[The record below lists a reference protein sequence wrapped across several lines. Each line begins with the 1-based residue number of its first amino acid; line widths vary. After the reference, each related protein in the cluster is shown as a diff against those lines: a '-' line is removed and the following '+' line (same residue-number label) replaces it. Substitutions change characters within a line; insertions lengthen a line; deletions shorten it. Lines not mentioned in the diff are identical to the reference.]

1 MGSSSTR
8 INCKFGVLH
17 CLSGETVITDH
28 VRSIVRECLQEAD
41 VEWISSQKSYIN
53 GNYYEKGCKE
63 DEQALDDRDDQVCEE
78 MVTQE
83 VGIIVSLLKIVLRSH
98 RLLWK
103 TGDSRIVDTESHCTQ
118 INECITARSE
128 SMIFQEGEGL
138 IP

>member
-1 MGSSSTR
+1 M
-8 INCKFGVLH
+8 
-17 CLSGETVITDH
+17 
-28 VRSIVRECLQEAD
+28 RSIVRECLQEAD
-41 VEWISSQKSYIN
+41 VEWISSQKSNIN

-63 DEQALDDRDDQVCEE
+63 DEQALDDRDDRVCEE

-103 TGDSRIVDTESHCTQ
+103 TGDSRIAHTESHCTQ

>member
-1 MGSSSTR
+1 M
-8 INCKFGVLH
+8 
-17 CLSGETVITDH
+17 
-28 VRSIVRECLQEAD
+28 RSIVRECLQEAD

-53 GNYYEKGCKE
+53 GSYYEKGCKE
-63 DEQALDDRDDQVCEE
+63 DEQALNDRDDQVCEE

-83 VGIIVSLLKIVLRSH
+83 VGIIVSLLKIVLRVIDFFG
-98 RLLWK
+98 RQVTLALL
-103 TGDSRIVDTESHCTQ
+103 IQSHCTQ

>member
-41 VEWISSQKSYIN
+41 VEWISSQKSNIN

-63 DEQALDDRDDQVCEE
+63 DEQALDDRDDRVCEE

-83 VGIIVSLLKIVLRSH
+83 VGIIVSLLKIVLRVIDFFGRQVTLALLVQSLTAL
-98 RLLWK
+98 RLMNALQL
-103 TGDSRIVDTESHCTQ
+103 GV
-118 INECITARSE
+118 N
-128 SMIFQEGEGL
+128 
-138 IP
+138 P